1 MKVLHFFKTYLP
13 ENFAGIE
20 RVIWNI
26 AEGTYPLG
34 VRSDVLSLSR
44 QPSGAP
50 LPIANHFAHQA
61 KLDIYLASTGLSL
74 SVFRTFEQ
82 LSRDA
87 DIVNFHFPWPM
98 MDVVHLLKPPKCP
111 TVVTYHS
118 DIVRQELLLT
128 LYRPLM
134 HRFLGRVDHI
144 VATSPNYLES
154 SPTLQRYRNKTSVI
168 PIGIDG
174 TRPTFTLATLSKWRE
189 RLGAGFFL
197 FLGVP
202 RYYKGL
208 EFLIEA
214 AKISGLPLVIAGA
227 TRAEVESL
235 VDGDLGGVQIVGKVS
250 DEDKEALL
258 ELSKAFVFPSHLRSE
273 AFGVALVEAARAG
286 RPMISCE
293 IGTATSFVNSDGLT
307 GIVVPSRDARALAS
321 AMTQMSQNDE
331 ITRKMG
337 CQARDWFESNFTAE
351 TMARGYRDLYEQIL
365 TRQRDRD

>member
-1 MKVLHFFKTYLP
+1 MKVLHFFKTYIP

-34 VRSDVLSLSR
+34 IHSDVLSLSPH
-44 QPSGAP
+44 PSSAP

-61 KLDIYLASTGLSL
+61 KLDLYLASTGLSL
-74 SVFRTFEQ
+74 SVIKKFAQ
-82 LSRDA
+82 LSERA

-118 DIVRQELLLT
+118 DIVRQERLLAV
-128 LYRPLM
+128 YRPLM
-134 HRFLGRVDHI
+134 HRFLNRVDCI
-144 VATSPNYLES
+144 VATSPNYLET
-154 SPTLQRYRNKTSVI
+154 SPTLQRYRDKTSII
-168 PIGIDG
+168 PIGIDSV
-174 TRPTFTLATLSKWRE
+174 RPTFSAATLSKWRE
-189 RLGAGFFL
+189 QVGEGFFL

-214 AKISGLPLVIAGA
+214 ARISKLPLVIAGA
-227 TRAEVESL
+227 STKDVEGL
-235 VDGDLGGVQIVGKVS
+235 VGCALDGVQIVGKVS

-273 AFGVALVEAARAG
+273 AFGVALVEAARAA

-293 IGTATSFVNSDGLT
+293 IGTGTSFVNMDGVT
-307 GIVVPSRDARALAS
+307 GIVVPPADTEALAG
-321 AMTQMSQNDE
+321 AMTQMARDDVL
-331 ITRKMG
+331 TRKMG
-337 CQARDWFESNFTAE
+337 RQAAESFERNFTSAV
-351 TMARGYRDLYEQIL
+351 MAAGYRDLYERVLAKQAG
-365 TRQRDRD
+365 D

>member
-1 MKVLHFFKTYLP
+1 LKVLHFFKTYLP

-34 VRSDVLSLSR
+34 VHSDVLSLSPH
-44 QPSGAP
+44 PSGVP
-50 LPIANHFAHQA
+50 LPIDHHLAHQA
-61 KLDIYLASTGLSL
+61 KLDVYVASTGLSL
-74 SVFRTFEQ
+74 SVIEKFNQ
-82 LSRDA
+82 LSKQA

-98 MDVVHLLKPPKCP
+98 MDLVHLLRPPKCP

-118 DIVRQELLLT
+118 DIVRQERLLT

-134 HRFLGRVDHI
+134 HRFLDRVDHI
-144 VATSPNYLES
+144 VATSPNYLDS
-154 SPTLQRYRNKTSVI
+154 SPTLQRYRDKTSVI
-168 PIGIDG
+168 PIGIDNV
-174 TRPTFTLATLSKWRE
+174 RPTFRPETLSKWRGRVGE
-189 RLGAGFFL
+189 DFFL

-214 AKISGLPLVIAGA
+214 ARMSGLPLVIAGA
-227 TRAEVESL
+227 STEEVESL
-235 VDGDLGGVQIVGKVS
+235 VGGDLGNAQIVGKVS

-286 RPMISCE
+286 RPMI
-293 IGTATSFVNSDGLT
+293 
-307 GIVVPSRDARALAS
+307 
-321 AMTQMSQNDE
+321 
-331 ITRKMG
+331 
-337 CQARDWFESNFTAE
+337 
-351 TMARGYRDLYEQIL
+351 
-365 TRQRDRD
+365 